1 MTKSFIL
8 DCSVAMSWCFED
20 EFDSYSEIVL
30 NSLAQSKALVPPL
43 WILEVINVLLM
54 AEKRGR
60 LKTADSTRF
69 IDLLGSLAIYTSDL
83 SFSMSEI
90 INTARSHK
98 LTSYDANY
106 LLLAMHEGLSIAT
119 KDNDLI
125 NACRINGVEIFLDT
139 SE

>member
-8 DCSVAMSWCFED
+8 DCSVTMSWCFED

-30 NSLAQSKALVPPL
+30 NSLTQSKALVPPL
-43 WILEVINVLLM
+43 WSLEVINVLLM

-60 LKTADSTRF
+60 LKNADSTRF
-69 IDLLGSLAIYTSDL
+69 IDLLGFLAIYISDL

-106 LLLAMHEGLSIAT
+106 LLLAMHEGLGIAT

-125 NACRINGVEIFLDT
+125 NACQINGVEIFLDIVN
-139 SE
+139 